1 METVTYI
8 MKKLALLLLVF
19 VFVGTLSCKDTNKAK
34 EDQEMELTIKKIDS
48 LEREIE
54 EINQRIEVISNEA
67 EQTVEEI
74 N

>member
-1 METVTYI
+1 
-8 MKKLALLLLVF
+8 MKKLALLLMVF
-19 VFVGTLSCKDTNKAK
+19 VCVGTLSCKDTTKSQ
-34 EDQEMELTIKKIDS
+34 EEQEMELTIKKIDS

-54 EINQRIEVISNEA
+54 EINLRIESISEEA

>member
-1 METVTYI
+1 
-8 MKKLALLLLVF
+8 MKKIGILLMMF
-19 VFVGTLSCKDTNKAK
+19 VFVSTLSCKDTTKAK
-34 EDQEMELTIKKIDS
+34 EEQEMELTIKKIDS

-54 EINQRIEVISNEA
+54 EINQRIESISNEA

>member
-1 METVTYI
+1 
-8 MKKLALLLLVF
+8 MKKIGILLMVF
-19 VFVGTLSCKDTNKAK
+19 VFVGTLSCKDTTKAK
-34 EDQEMELTIKKIDS
+34 EEQEMELTIKKIDS

-54 EINQRIEVISNEA
+54 EINQRIESISNEA